1 MLVLVTL
8 LTGCIPD
15 LTSPK
20 TGECEAGTLE
30 NAWPS
35 VSPPGDL
42 KGEGF
47 GKGQTILDGCLDDQN
62 GEKVAVYQFYSRVFV
77 LDVSTIWCEPCQE
90 LAGGLQTIADEFG
103 PDEFSYLTVLPQ
115 NLEGDIPTTDQLL
128 KWGSDFSIS
137 EPILSDG
144 TGYSAKIVTD
154 NAFPK
159 VLLVGRDMTLI
170 QRINPPSDD
179 TIRDA
184 ILQSL

>member
-20 TGECEAGTLE
+20 AGECAAGTLE
-30 NAWPS
+30 NAWPALA
-35 VSPPGDL
+35 PPSRVEGQ
-42 KGEGF
+42 GF

-77 LDVSTIWCEPCQE
+77 VDVSTIWCEPCQE
-90 LAGGLQTIADEFG
+90 LAEGLQTIADEFG
-103 PDEFSYLTVLPQ
+103 PEEFSYLTVLPQ
-115 NLEGDIPTTDQLL
+115 NLEAEVPTTDELAG
-128 KWGSDFSIS
+128 WGEDFGIA

-144 TGYSAKIVTD
+144 IGYTAKIVTD

-159 VLLVGRDMTLI
+159 VLLIARDLTVIGRV
-170 QRINPPSDD
+170 NPATDEA
-179 TIRDA
+179 IRA
-184 ILQSL
+184 AVAGSL